1 MGDVSI
7 SGDGKNIIFDANSS
21 EVNALAV
28 GEVLSEVLF
37 YDINDGTANSNLADF
52 RVSITGVNDAPVAN
66 ADTAQVDKDE
76 SVVLNVILNDSDVD
90 GDLLSV
96 TGVTQGEKGFAEL
109 NAAGDIVYTPNPN
122 ALSELNDGEK
132 EVDTFTY
139 TVSDG
144 SGGVVE
150 GNASVTILGINDAPT
165 AVNDAVTIT
174 SRTKLVSIDVLENDF
189 DPDSASANDI
199 ISLVSFTQP
208 NQGVVGIN
216 KDGELVYTPA
226 PGIFFDLGLDETASD
241 NFSYTISDTKGL
253 TSSTEVNIEVLGV
266 TDIKISLGEKTPAIM
281 NLYQALATCCLARQE
296 TTA

>member
-1 MGDVSI
+1 M
-7 SGDGKNIIFDANSS
+7 
-21 EVNALAV
+21 
-28 GEVLSEVLF
+28 
-37 YDINDGTANSNLADF
+37 
-52 RVSITGVNDAPVAN
+52 
-66 ADTAQVDKDE
+66 DKDE

-109 NAAGDIVYTPNPN
+109 NAAGVIVYTPNPN

-132 EVDTFTY
+132 DVDTFTY

-266 TDIKISLGEKTPAIM
+266 TDIKISLGEKIPAIM